1 MKKFDP
7 TQFESYTIAGN
18 GWNYNIDNKD
28 IALKEWKTIQVSATL
43 YGNRPNGTRAILD
56 TK

>member
-1 MKKFDP
+1 MKKFNP

-28 IALKEWKTIQVSATL
+28 NALKEWKKIQTSATL